1 MPVASVHIRD
11 RGPSGP
17 RQLYAPKEA
26 SARGW
31 WNEIRRTFPNY
42 NFQPWSQMQEPR
54 KFEVSDEVIMFES
67 GVDVRVMIARKRN
80 MR

>member
-1 MPVASVHIRD
+1 
-11 RGPSGP
+11 
-17 RQLYAPKEA
+17 
-26 SARGW
+26 
-31 WNEIRRTFPNY
+31 
-42 NFQPWSQMQEPR
+42 MQEPR